1 MMIKP
6 ILLCY
11 IEEKNPRNALVDA
24 IHLDSS
30 TPIFITKTLI
40 PPRRLRRGGMSN
52 MCVFHG
58 KLDTHSIPNWT
69 GIPRETGR
77 SR

>member
-52 MCVFHG
+52 LGSGFDARYPDRFLFLVF
-58 KLDTHSIPNWT
+58 
-69 GIPRETGR
+69 
-77 SR
+77 